1 MNVYLDI
8 DGVLLA
14 NDLNA
19 ANHVHEFLKIV
30 SENHQAYW
38 LTTHCK
44 GDASTA
50 VKRLGLVFPPETM
63 ALIQDIRA
71 TNWDSA
77 KTEAI
82 DFSQP
87 FLWFDDD
94 LFSDELVELQK
105 HDCYDNWIE
114 VNLAKNPDQLADF
127 VRSFPLPMPKEP
139 KKEDAE
145 KAAQEMAEFLY
156 DQYKKSKLKKD
167 L

>member
-19 ANHVHEFLKIV
+19 ARHVYEFLEV
-30 SENHQAYW
+30 ATQNPTFW

-50 VKRLGLVFPPETM
+50 IERLSLVFTPEQM
-63 ALIQDIRA
+63 KLIQNIKP
-71 TNWDSA
+71 TNWETA

-94 LFSDELVELQK
+94 CYSDELVELEK
-105 HDCYDNWIE
+105 NGCVGNWVE
-114 VNLAKNPDQLADF
+114 VDLSKNPDQLADF
-127 VRSFPLPMPKEP
+127 VRSFPIPVN
-139 KKEDAE
+139 
-145 KAAQEMAEFLY
+145 
-156 DQYKKSKLKKD
+156 D